1 MTGSKRHTLD
11 VRFSDPRPSGSA
23 RQFGDRRFKRR
34 SVVEAATGRMRLA
47 LARRVPA
54 RRDWLAPSVF
64 LHRCPAP
71 KTRSYS
77 VRRPTCDRRDRR
89 LSSRSNRSR
98 RRLPATCAWSRGGSV
113 VGRRRDFLLSVPRG
127 HSSGQGAPSPLQ
139 DNPTRL
145 APSVRRRIAAPLIA
159 GRAGERRWSS
169 LN

>member
-11 VRFSDPRPSGSA
+11 VRFSDPPAVWERA
-23 RQFGDRRFKRR
+23 AIWRQALYRGLHSRGVDRAD
-34 SVVEAATGRMRLA
+34 AACPP
-47 LARRVPA
+47 RRVPA

-64 LHRCPAP
+64 LHRSPAP

-98 RRLPATCAWSRGGSV
+98 RRLPSTCVWSRGGSV

-127 HSSGQGAPSPLQ
+127 HSSGQGAPSRLQ

-159 GRAGERRWSS
+159 GRAGERRRSS